1 MNKGLEHRLR
11 TIEVPIFMWDIAS
24 SMQSHHKMVKP
35 DVIEHQKCNRAET
48 GLKILGKK
56 KKKHQQSRLKR
67 Q

>member
-1 MNKGLEHRLR
+1 MNKGLEYRLS
-11 TIEVPIFMWDIAS
+11 TIEVPIFMWDLAS
-24 SMQSHHKMVKP
+24 SMQSHHSYGEP

-56 KKKHQQSRLKR
+56 KHQQSMLKG